1 MHSATNNS
9 ALLLQARAVPPKEY
23 TFGEGRAQ
31 VVCCLIAAYAM
42 CQFPLDL
49 DLSDGKRHH
58 LLRLRGDQLVEYLN
72 CTPKQVQLYLEAPL
86 NSSKTGSKILHAH
99 CKSVQISCV

>member
-1 MHSATNNS
+1 MI
-9 ALLLQARAVPPKEY
+9 LQGRAVPAKEY

-49 DLSDGKRHH
+49 DLTDGKRHH
-58 LLRLRGDQLVEYLN
+58 LLRLRGELLLEYLD
-72 CTPKQVQLYLEAPL
+72 CSPKQVKIDLSPVQEAFVEVR
-86 NSSKTGSKILHAH
+86 SSKTGSNLVHAF
-99 CKSVQISCV
+99 CCQSALSCAT